1 MLKKLTGLF
10 IACASLS
17 ACVSMSEDD
26 CLTANWAAIGANDGV
41 NGAAYSTL
49 ETRVNQCREYGVE
62 ADLTAYNRG
71 YEDGLRTYCT
81 PRNGFEVG
89 SRGSSYNNVCPVEL
103 EQDFLAAYNEG
114 RELYRLE
121 SNLRAAQNA
130 LNSLYAQI
138 DDREDDI
145 EDLRKRQ
152 REEETRLP
160 EDEYRDRLDDLYSDV
175 RRLRRYI
182 DERQFDVRLA
192 RDALNAFA
200 YRRW

>member
-1 MLKKLTGLF
+1 MIKKLTGLF
-10 IACASLS
+10 IACAFLS

-26 CLTANWAAIGANDGV
+26 CLSANWAAIGANDGV

-49 ETRVNQCREYGVE
+49 ETRINQCREYGVE
-62 ADLTAYNRG
+62 ANLTAYNRG

-103 EQDFLAAYNEG
+103 EPEFLAGYNEG

-121 SNLRAAQNA
+121 SNLRSAESA

-138 DDREDDI
+138 DDKEDDI

-152 REEETRLP
+152 GSSETQLP
-160 EDEYRDRLDDLYSDV
+160 EDEYRRRLDDLYSDV

-182 DERQFDVRLA
+182 EERQFDVRLA

>member
-1 MLKKLTGLF
+1 MFKKLTGLF
-10 IACASLS
+10 IACVALGG
-17 ACVSMSEDD
+17 CVSMSEDD

-89 SRGSSYNNVCPVEL
+89 SRGSSYSNVCPVEL
-103 EQDFLAAYNEG
+103 EPEFLAAYNEG

-121 SNLRAAQNA
+121 SNLRSAENA

-138 DDREDDI
+138 DDKEDDI

-152 REEETRLP
+152 RKDGTKLP
-160 EDEYRDRLDDLYSDV
+160 ENEYRSRLDDLSGDI